1 VTPRRA
7 TPGTAAPTS
16 VPRASLRLLGLAAL
30 AAALVLLALLSLALG
45 SRDVAPFEAYR
56 VLTDPAAGADATVIR
71 EMRLPRTLLA
81 IAVGAALAVSGA
93 ILQGLAR
100 NPLAD
105 PGVLGINA
113 GAAVAVVTT
122 AFVFGAMPVAG
133 SVWFAFL
140 GAGAATV
147 AVYAI
152 ASVGRDGP
160 TPVKLAL
167 AGACLTALCG
177 SVTSALVLADP
188 DALEELRMWQVGALG
203 GRYFPVLTQVLP
215 FLAVGLVA
223 ALFAGRMLNLLSL
236 GDDLARGLGLRTGMA
251 RSALFAI
258 VAVLCGAATA
268 ACGPIVFVGL
278 MVPHAARLVTGPDYR
293 WILAYSAL
301 LGPILLLG
309 ADIIGRLVLPGGE
322 VPVGV
327 VVGVLGAPAFVL
339 LVRFRRLVE
348 I

>member
-1 VTPRRA
+1 MTAKTATAPASVTRI
-7 TPGTAAPTS
+7 S
-16 VPRASLRLLGLAAL
+16 VRVTGLPVM

-45 SRDVAPFEAYR
+45 SRDIAPFEVLG
-56 VLTDPAAGADATVIR
+56 VLTDPTAGADATVIR

-105 PGVLGINA
+105 PGILGINS

-122 AFVFGAMPVAG
+122 AFVFGSMPIAG
-133 SVWFAFL
+133 TVWFAFL
-140 GAGAATV
+140 GAGVSTV
-147 AVYAI
+147 AVYVI
-152 ASVGRDGP
+152 ASVGREGA

-167 AGACLTALCG
+167 AGVCLTALCG

-215 FLAVGLVA
+215 FLAVGLIA

-236 GDDLARGLGLRTGMA
+236 GDELARGLGLRTGAA
-251 RSALFAI
+251 RAALFVI

-278 MVPHAARLVTGPDYR
+278 MVPHAARLITGPDYR

-301 LGPILLLG
+301 LGPLLLLG
-309 ADIIGRLVLPGGE
+309 ADIVGRLVLPGGE
-322 VPVGV
+322 IPVGV
-327 VVGVLGAPAFVL
+327 VIGVLGAPAFIL

>member
-1 VTPRRA
+1 MT
-7 TPGTAAPTS
+7 TAAAEA
-16 VPRASLRLLGLAAL
+16 PRPSAARVSARVLWLPAL
-30 AAALVLLALLSLALG
+30 AAAVGLLVLLSLALG
-45 SRDVAPFEAYR
+45 SRDIAPFEVLR
-56 VLTDPAAGADATVIR
+56 VLTDESQSADATVIR

-81 IAVGAALAVSGA
+81 VAVGAALGVGGA

-105 PGVLGINA
+105 PGVLGINS
-113 GAAVAVVTT
+113 GAAIAVVAS
-122 AFVFGAMPVAG
+122 AFAFGAMPVGG
-133 SVWFAFL
+133 SVWFAL
-140 GAGAATV
+140 VGAGAATV
-147 AVYAI
+147 GVYAI

-160 TPVKLAL
+160 TPAKLAL
-167 AGACLTALCG
+167 AGACLTAMLT

-188 DALEELRMWQVGALG
+188 DALEELRMWQVGALA
-203 GRYFPVLTQVLP
+203 GRYFPVLQQVLP

-223 ALFAGRMLNLLSL
+223 ALFAGRALNLLSL
-236 GDDLARGLGLRTGMA
+236 GEELARGLGLRTGLVRA
-251 RSALFAI
+251 GLFVI

-268 ACGPIVFVGL
+268 ACGPIAFAGL
-278 MVPHAARLVTGPDYR
+278 LVPHAARIATGPDYR

-301 LGPILLLG
+301 LGPILVLG

-327 VVGVLGAPAFVL
+327 VIGVLGAPVFVL

-348 I
+348 L

>member
-1 VTPRRA
+1 MT
-7 TPGTAAPTS
+7 TAAAEA
-16 VPRASLRLLGLAAL
+16 PRPSAARVSARVLGLPAL
-30 AAALVLLALLSLALG
+30 AAAVGLLVLLSLALG
-45 SRDVAPFEAYR
+45 SRDIAPFEVLR
-56 VLTDPAAGADATVIR
+56 VLTDESQSADATVIR

-81 IAVGAALAVSGA
+81 VAVGAALGVGGA

-105 PGVLGINA
+105 PGVLGINS
-113 GAAVAVVTT
+113 GAAIAVVAS
-122 AFVFGAMPVAG
+122 AFAFGAMPVGG
-133 SVWFAFL
+133 SVWFAL
-140 GAGAATV
+140 VGAGAATV
-147 AVYAI
+147 GVYAI

-160 TPVKLAL
+160 TPAKLAL
-167 AGACLTALCG
+167 AGACLTAMLT

-188 DALEELRMWQVGALG
+188 DALEELRMWQVGALA
-203 GRYFPVLTQVLP
+203 GRYFPVLQQVLP

-223 ALFAGRMLNLLSL
+223 ALFAGRALNLLSL
-236 GDDLARGLGLRTGMA
+236 GEELARGLGLRTGLVRA
-251 RSALFAI
+251 GLFVI

-268 ACGPIVFVGL
+268 ACGPIAFAGL
-278 MVPHAARLVTGPDYR
+278 LVPHAARIATGPDYR

-301 LGPILLLG
+301 LGPILVLG

-327 VVGVLGAPAFVL
+327 VIGVLGAPVFVL

-348 I
+348 L